1 MPKAIFYL
9 LKGDYKHSSI
19 LEIHKFVS
27 KSLIDSLRCQG
38 NPRNPKLKPQ
48 TQTLNPQILNPKP

>member
-38 NPRNPKLKPQ
+38 NPRNPKP
-48 TQTLNPQILNPKP
+48 